1 MVEKT
6 QMMEQGIHSILPQ
19 MQTPDLILQ
28 ITLLGIPTLLLIAI
42 LVILVMIY
50 RKL

>member
-1 MVEKT
+1 
-6 QMMEQGIHSILPQ
+6 MMGQGIHSILPQ
-19 MQTPDLILQ
+19 AQITDLILQ
-28 ITLLGIPTLLLIAI
+28 IIPLGILILLLISI